1 MKQTRPEM
9 TASSTNS
16 CYIKMGEYIV
26 YLEVSEATDNEPQV
40 KIGRS
45 IGGTIKI
52 LLSAENT

>member
-1 MKQTRPEM
+1 MKQTIPEM

-40 KIGRS
+40 KIWKEYWGYNKD
-45 IGGTIKI
+45 IT
-52 LLSAENT
+52 LS